1 MDLAALASIPPHE
14 LAAALSDLDEEQLHL
29 IKWQLRWRM
38 QAREK
43 QIAPRCLPNGK
54 PWFIWYISS
63 GRGFGKTLTGA
74 NWLGLKAAQDP
85 ESINFVVAPT
95 GSDLI
100 GTCFEGPTGL
110 ISVIP
115 PELIVDYVKSGEVAP
130 KITLT
135 NGAYIRGFSAEK
147 PDRLRGPQ
155 CHRAW
160 CEEISSWQRDI
171 ACWDMLIF
179 GLRLGQDT
187 QVLATSTPKP
197 RPLIKKVVNHPKSIV
212 TRGSTYENKD
222 NLSESFLEEI
232 LKYEGTRLGRQE
244 IHGEL
249 LDPEELG
256 VIKRSWIKKWPADK
270 KLPEFIYIII
280 SLDTAFTEKSIDDET
295 GDPDFSACQ
304 VWGVFYEKNLTST
317 KGVVTKQ
324 RGVPAIMLLD
334 AWQDRLGMPELI
346 ETVKKQQKLAYGPP
360 TKPMIKSIYGPSL
373 LETDGRKADLLLIE
387 DKGSGISLRQM
398 LESEGLVV
406 HAYNPGRADKYARL
420 NEVAPVFARGRVYMI
435 ESKKTPGQLRKFS
448 EPVVEQL
455 CTYAGEGSIEHD
467 DHVDSCTQAIRVLVH
482 HGLLRAVDE
491 AKVQEELDREVE
503 SQITGVPVEELHKLG
518 KPLLGPR
525 DELMEVAA

>member
-1 MDLAALASIPPHE
+1 MNFSTLAAIPPHE
-14 LAAALSDLDEEQLHL
+14 LAAALSTLDEYQLHL
-29 IKWQLRWRM
+29 IKWQLRWRA

-43 QIAPRCLPNGK
+43 QIAPLTLPNGM
-54 PWFIWYISS
+54 PWFIWYLTS

-85 ESINFVVAPT
+85 DSINFVIAPT
-95 GSDLI
+95 SSDLV
-100 GTCFEGPTGL
+100 GTCYEGPTGL
-110 ISVIP
+110 LSVIP
-115 PELIVDYVKSGEVAP
+115 PELIVQYVKSGEVAP
-130 KITLT
+130 AIYLE
-135 NGAYIRGFSAEK
+135 NGSLIRGFSAEK

-171 ACWDMLIF
+171 AAWDMMIF

-197 RPLIKKVVNHPKSIV
+197 RPLIKKIINHPKAII

-222 NLSESFLEEI
+222 NLSESFLDEI

-256 VIKRSWIKKWPADK
+256 VIKRSWVRLWPANK
-270 KLPEFIYIII
+270 PLPEFTYIVI
-280 SLDTAFTEKSIDDET
+280 SLDTAYTEKSINDET

-304 VWGVFYEKNLTST
+304 VWGIFFEKTIEST
-317 KGVVTKQ
+317 RGIVTKR
-324 RGVPAIMLLD
+324 RGLPAVMLLD
-334 AWQDRLGMPELI
+334 AWQDRLGLPDLI
-346 ETVKKQQKLAYGPP
+346 EKVKKQQKLAYGAP
-360 TKPMIKSIYGPSL
+360 TRPMITSSFGPTL
-373 LETDGRKADLLLIE
+373 LDTDGRKSDLLLIE

-398 LESEGLVV
+398 LESEGIVV

-420 NEVAPVFARGRVYMI
+420 NEVAPVFARGRVWAI
-435 ESKKTPGQLRKFS
+435 ESAKNKNKLRKFA
-448 EPVVEQL
+448 EPVLEQL

-491 AKVQEELDREVE
+491 KRLLEELNREVE
-503 SQITGVPVEELHKLG
+503 SHITGIPVERLPLKELV
-518 KPLLGPR
+518 PI
-525 DELMEVAA
+525 EEAA